1 VISDPDFTKRFK
13 LKIKDIYCREASVQ
27 QLSKRFT
34 MLSTMD
40 NTTLTKVAEA
50 LGEEEAIKLIGILKD
65 SDEITDDEIA
75 NKTGIRINSI
85 RKILYKLYDHSLVSL
100 RRTRDPKTGWFI
112 FHWKLQPDQ
121 LEGFILSQKRRVL
134 EKLSIRLEYEKNHDF
149 YYCYTMGCRRIPFE
163 EAVELVFRC
172 PTCGKPL
179 THCEND
185 EIVRALTKKVEQLGK
200 ELGE

>member
-1 VISDPDFTKRFK
+1 
-13 LKIKDIYCREASVQ
+13 
-27 QLSKRFT
+27 
-34 MLSTMD
+34 MLSTID
-40 NTTLTKVAEA
+40 DSTLTKVALA
-50 LGEEEAIKLIGILKD
+50 LGGEEAIQLIAHLKGVE
-65 SDEITDDEIA
+65 EITDDEIA
-75 NKTGIRINSI
+75 NKTGIRLNSV

-134 EKLSIRLEYEKNHDF
+134 EKLNVRLEYEKNHDF
-149 YYCYTMGCRRIPFE
+149 YYCSTPGCKRVSFE
-163 EAVELVFRC
+163 DAVELVFKC

-179 THCEND
+179 MHYDNEKIL
-185 EIVRALTKKVEQLGK
+185 EALGKKVDVLRK

>member
-1 VISDPDFTKRFK
+1 
-13 LKIKDIYCREASVQ
+13 
-27 QLSKRFT
+27 
-34 MLSTMD
+34 MLSTID

-121 LEGFILSQKRRVL
+121 VEGFILSQKRRVL
-134 EKLSIRLEYEKNHDF
+134 EKLNIRLEYEKNHDF
-149 YYCYTMGCRRIPFE
+149 YYCHTPGCRRVPFE

-172 PTCGKPL
+172 STCGKPL
-179 THCEND
+179 MHYEND
-185 EIVRALTKKVEQLGK
+185 EIVRALAKKVEQLGK

>member
-1 VISDPDFTKRFK
+1 MATIDD
-13 LKIKDIYCREASVQ
+13 L
-27 QLSKRFT
+27 
-34 MLSTMD
+34 
-40 NTTLTKVAEA
+40 TLTKIAEA
-50 LGEEEAIKLIGILKD
+50 LGEEEAVKLIEILKE

-75 NKTGIRINSI
+75 NKTGIRLNSV

-134 EKLSIRLEYEKNHDF
+134 EKLNIRLEYEKNHDF
-149 YYCYTMGCRRIPFE
+149 YYCYTPGCRRIPFE
-163 EAVELVFRC
+163 EAVELVFQC

-179 THCEND
+179 MHYEND
-185 EIVRALTKKVEQLGK
+185 KIINVLMKKVEQLRK

>member
-1 VISDPDFTKRFK
+1 
-13 LKIKDIYCREASVQ
+13 
-27 QLSKRFT
+27 
-34 MLSTMD
+34 MLSTID
-40 NTTLTKVAEA
+40 DTTLMKVAEA
-50 LGEEEAIKLIGILKD
+50 LGEEEAVKLIEILKN
-65 SDEITDDEIA
+65 SDETTDDEIA
-75 NKTGIRINSI
+75 NKTGIRLNSV

-134 EKLSIRLEYEKNHDF
+134 EKLNIRLEYEKNHDF
-149 YYCYTMGCRRIPFE
+149 FYCHTPGCRRIPFE

-172 PTCGKPL
+172 PTCSKPL
-179 THCEND
+179 MHYEND
-185 EIVRALTKKVEQLGK
+185 KIVQSLTQKVEQLRK

>member
-1 VISDPDFTKRFK
+1 
-13 LKIKDIYCREASVQ
+13 
-27 QLSKRFT
+27 
-34 MLSTMD
+34 MLSTID
-40 NTTLTKVAEA
+40 DATLMKVAEA
-50 LGEEEAIKLIGILKD
+50 LGEEEAIKLIENLKNL
-65 SDEITDDEIA
+65 DETTDDEIA
-75 NKTGIRINSI
+75 NKTGIRLNSV

-134 EKLSIRLEYEKNHDF
+134 EKLDIRLEYETKHDF
-149 YYCYTMGCRRIPFE
+149 YYCYTTGCRRIPFE
-163 EAVELVFRC
+163 EAVELVFKC

-179 THCEND
+179 MHYENGKM
-185 EIVRALTKKVEQLGK
+185 IQALAKKVEQLRK